1 MSPTIFRARGYR
13 FLFFS
18 REEARMHVHVLCA
31 RGEAKFWL
39 EPDVE
44 LARNFRLS
52 RAQLKTC
59 EQIIEEHYDEL
70 IAAWHKHFNG

>member
-1 MSPTIFRARGYR
+1 MLTSTRSPRSAFYR
-13 FLFFS
+13 FEV
-18 REEARMHVHVLCA
+18 RPRDI
-31 RGEAKFWL
+31 
-39 EPDVE
+39 EPPIW
-44 LARNFRLS
+44 NFRLS